1 MTLPGPVCYVRLLA
15 SKQAR
20 NGPQR
25 APIVLCVQSCTL
37 IVLCVQSCALIVLC
51 VQSCTLIVLC
61 VQSCALIVLCVQ
73 SCALMRVLPA
83 TQPGARGGSPGSDH
97 GKGKHPHKGSG
108 KKIM

>member
-1 MTLPGPVCYVRLLA
+1 MPGPVCYVRLLA

-25 APIVLCVQSCTL
+25 APIVLCVQSCT
-37 IVLCVQSCALIVLC
+37 
-51 VQSCTLIVLC
+51 
-61 VQSCALIVLCVQ
+61 LIVLCVQ